1 MQLRSAD
8 EGGAFFRRLCFHTGR
23 LCFHTGEADALAG
36 CSYGLLLV
44 RQMWSRVSTQQLG
57 GHEGARSSLWMTT
70 GWPARRSFTW
80 TPREE
85 EKLRREKDAL
95 GQTLGSSL
103 FLRRDLTCN
112 NVASSHQCSWSL
124 FLRVLFSSFCV
135 RFCSLH
141 CFRGRLGYF
150 ASLLLGP
157 LQGTPATMNLL
168 ESLSRRVQLVAR
180 PLTLYQPTKQR
191 MRTLGN
197 REKRRTF
204 ARKSAGCYSRACYF
218 PIQILQPAFL
228 GSPSLFPLLHPRWRT
243 STRASLRTSESS
255 PSSLTS
261 SADSSVSPPGSS
273 HRLNCPNSLNHL
285 FRQQGRFV
293 PSPTPR
299 LGSRRCQHG

>member
-1 MQLRSAD
+1 MQLRSSTRAANVVTSLD
-8 EGGAFFRRLCFHTGR
+8 STTRRTRRSEVVALDGDRLACPAFLHLDAAGR
-23 LCFHTGEADALAG
+23 GEASEGERCLGPD
-36 CSYGLLLV
+36 
-44 RQMWSRVSTQQLG
+44 SRVVVVLATGPHLQQ
-57 GHEGARSSLWMTT
+57 R
-70 GWPARRSFTW
+70 
-80 TPREE
+80 
-85 EKLRREKDAL
+85 
-95 GQTLGSSL
+95 
-103 FLRRDLTCN
+103 C
-112 NVASSHQCSWSL
+112 
-124 FLRVLFSSFCV
+124 LFSSMLLV
-135 RFCSLH
+135 SLPS
-141 CFRGRLGYF
+141 CAVLKLLR
-150 ASLLLGP
+150 ALLLLALLSWSSRLLRFSP
-157 LQGTPATMNLL
+157 PWAPATMNLL

-273 HRLNCPNSLNHL
+273 HRLNYPNSLNHL